1 MRKSIDFI
9 KYLLLLVMA
18 VLMCISVRV
27 RADADTYGDFEYL
40 EEEDEY
46 TYEKYAVITGYKG
59 ADTDVVIPNEISGI
73 TVTNIAY
80 EAFSGCSNLT
90 SITIPEG
97 VTSIGSNAF
106 SGCSSLTSITIPEGV
121 RGIESGAFSG
131 CTSLKSITIPKTVKS
146 ISITAFKG
154 CKNLSKFYI
163 DKDSVFYSTNKNFN
177 VIYEKKGNKQ
187 IKLFWVADNV
197 TSITIPDNVKS
208 IGSYAFNGCT
218 DLTSVTIPESVKSI
232 GSYAFNGC
240 SSLTSVMITESV
252 KSIGS
257 YAFNGCKNL
266 TSITIPES
274 VKNIG
279 SCAFNGCAGLTS
291 VTIPESVKSIE
302 DSVFSNCT
310 GLTSI
315 TIPDGVKSIRS
326 YAFYGCTSLTSIT
339 IPESVKSIGRYAFY
353 DCSSLTR
360 ITIPD
365 SVTRFGDRLCR
376 RAKIK
381 DELGNETY
389 TTIYCNKGSEAESY
403 AVRWKIKCEYT
414 SDITKPSSKITVEGI
429 TRKTCTGKECT
440 QPKLVVKAGTKEL
453 ESGTDYMVTYENNV
467 NPGKATVKISGIND
481 YQGTIKKT
489 FAIILPKNATYVVGG
504 MKYKV
509 TNAATNGKGTLKV
522 IGTTKTRSNRKF
534 TSLTVNSTVTI
545 GVVKYKVT
553 AINAHAFKGYKNLKK
568 IVNGHG
574 LKTIGDKAFYGC
586 SKLQSVTIKSSKITK
601 FGKKTFSRIAAKPVL
616 KMPKAVAK
624 RYKKLLK
631 SAGITSKEIF
641 ILTKK

>member
-208 IGSYAFNGCT
+208 IGSYAFN
-218 DLTSVTIPESVKSI
+218 
-232 GSYAFNGC
+232 
-240 SSLTSVMITESV
+240 
-252 KSIGS
+252 
-257 YAFNGCKNL
+257 
-266 TSITIPES
+266 
-274 VKNIG
+274 
-279 SCAFNGCAGLTS
+279 
-291 VTIPESVKSIE
+291 
-302 DSVFSNCT
+302 
-310 GLTSI
+310 
-315 TIPDGVKSIRS
+315 
-326 YAFYGCTSLTSIT
+326 GCTSLTSIT

-553 AINAHAFKGYKNLKK
+553 AINANAFKGYKYLKK
-568 IVNGHG
+568 IVIGNGI
-574 LKTIGDKAFYGC
+574 KTIGDKAFYGC